1 MSRYVILQEDGSTV
15 AYGHDHATGY
25 FFQVFESETDDDG
38 EDKLLV
44 DEDSM
49 FSNMSNGRMLQLM
62 QKYNVPETHCLAV
75 SLDLKF

>member
-1 MSRYVILQEDGSTV
+1 MSRHVILQEDGSTV

-25 FFQVFESETDDDG
+25 FFQVFAPESDD
-38 EDKLLV
+38 EQEEKLLI

-49 FSNMSNGRMLQLM
+49 FTSMSNGKMLQLM
-62 QKYNVPETHCLAV
+62 QKYNVPEPHCLAV